1 MSIGSREEK
10 METDQEIKLHNE
22 TGKRWRNQGK
32 EGLNKIKTDEK
43 RRPASGEV
51 VRNRSA
57 KLERRYEALFVNIPT
72 ATPEFVDGCYHTE
85 KISGLN
91 V

>member
-43 RRPASGEV
+43 EDRLRG
-51 VRNRSA
+51 RSS
-57 KLERRYEALFVNIPT
+57 ET
-72 ATPEFVDGCYHTE
+72 
-85 KISGLN
+85 GLQS
-91 V
+91 